1 MKPNNEQKASKS
13 QKTRER
19 VLDAA
24 AKIFRQ
30 KGYAA
35 TRLAD
40 IAAAADTQAGS
51 LYYHFDSKEQLLD
64 EVLERGHGRVA
75 ETRRGRHERDA
86 RTA

>member
-40 IAAAADTQAGS
+40 IAAAADTQ
-51 LYYHFDSKEQLLD
+51 EI
-64 EVLERGHGRVA
+64 GRAHV
-75 ETRRGRHERDA
+75 
-86 RTA
+86 